1 MITIKSDREISLMRE
16 AGRMVALT
24 REEVKKHIK
33 PGMDTKT
40 LDRIA
45 EDYILSL
52 GGIPSFKDYNG
63 FPGSVCL
70 SVNEVVV
77 HGIPSKKVVLK
88 EGDLVSLDIGVLYK
102 GYHGDSAW
110 TFPVGSISEENQ
122 QLLDVTLQSL
132 YEGLKQIKPGNRVS
146 DISHAI
152 EAYVKPYGYGI
163 VEEFTGHGIGSK
175 LHEDPYV
182 PNFGKPGTGPVLKKG
197 MTLCVE
203 PMVNIGTKRVVVL
216 KDNWTTVTADR
227 KNSAHFEHMI
237 VVTEDGCEILTE
249 L

>member
-152 EAYVKPYGYGI
+152 ETYVKPFGYGI